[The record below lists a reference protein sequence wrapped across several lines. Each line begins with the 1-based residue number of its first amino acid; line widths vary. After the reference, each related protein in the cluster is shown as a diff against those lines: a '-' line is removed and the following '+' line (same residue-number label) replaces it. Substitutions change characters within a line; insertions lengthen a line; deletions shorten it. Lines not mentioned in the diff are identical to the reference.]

1 MSFSFSALSRDMRPP
16 TVPVRPAPTW
26 TPSPTPSPSLSLSL
40 WRVVVCKLFA
50 SLLSRG
56 INLQAIDRCC
66 QRASQAKTQT
76 NGQTAMLFLLF
87 LLLLPTLACQSA
99 LLWQDKIIY
108 SVAPLSLSLSLLL
121 LLPAPSLQLSTR
133 ELASDRS
140 SLRVAAVAGYKGNL
154 ICWQFSVNC
163 RPPFVCPTP
172 LPPCTLL
179 WLPNL
184 ICAFLYLWL
193 VDSFSL
199 IVGRFAFRLPIWS
212 ESCGRFVKSQ

>member
-1 MSFSFSALSRDMRPP
+1 MLP
-16 TVPVRPAPTW
+16 
-26 TPSPTPSPSLSLSL
+26 
-40 WRVVVCKLFA
+40 
-50 SLLSRG
+50 
-56 INLQAIDRCC
+56 
-66 QRASQAKTQT
+66 ASQSSKET
-76 NGQTAMLFLLF
+76 NGQTEMLFLL

-108 SVAPLSLSLSLLL
+108 SAAPLSLLL

-140 SLRVAAVAGYKGNL
+140 SLCVAAVAGYKGNL

-163 RPPFVCPTP
+163 RPPFVCPHS

-179 WLPNL
+179 CLPNL

-199 IVGRFAFRLPIWS
+199 IGGRFAFRLPIWS

>member
-1 MSFSFSALSRDMRPP
+1 MRPP

-26 TPSPTPSPSLSLSL
+26 TPSPTTSPSLSLSL

-76 NGQTAMLFLLF
+76 NGQTEMLF
-87 LLLLPTLACQSA
+87 LLLL
-99 LLWQDKIIY
+99 LLLHCPPSPASLHFYGKTKLFTQL
-108 SVAPLSLSLSLLL
+108 PLSLSLSLLL

-172 LPPCTLL
+172 PLHLALP
-179 WLPNL
+179 
-184 ICAFLYLWL
+184 A
-193 VDSFSL
+193 
-199 IVGRFAFRLPIWS
+199 
-212 ESCGRFVKSQ
+212 

>member
-1 MSFSFSALSRDMRPP
+1 MLP
-16 TVPVRPAPTW
+16 
-26 TPSPTPSPSLSLSL
+26 
-40 WRVVVCKLFA
+40 
-50 SLLSRG
+50 
-56 INLQAIDRCC
+56 
-66 QRASQAKTQT
+66 ASQSSKET
-76 NGQTAMLFLLF
+76 NGQTEMLFLLF

-108 SVAPLSLSLSLLL
+108 SAAPLSVPLSPSLAACSL
-121 LLPAPSLQLSTR
+121 LQLSTR

-179 WLPNL
+179 CVPNL

-199 IVGRFAFRLPIWS
+199 IGGRFGFRLPIWS

>member
-1 MSFSFSALSRDMRPP
+1 MSSANCSRRYYPGASISKQLTDAASE
-16 TVPVRPAPTW
+16 PVKQRHRRTDRQRCCSSCSSYCCTAHPRLP
-26 TPSPTPSPSLSLSL
+26 
-40 WRVVVCKLFA
+40 VCTFMA
-50 SLLSRG
+50 RQNYLLS
-56 INLQAIDRCC
+56 C
-66 QRASQAKTQT
+66 
-76 NGQTAMLFLLF
+76 
-87 LLLLPTLACQSA
+87 P
-99 LLWQDKIIY
+99 
-108 SVAPLSLSLSLLL
+108 PSLSLSLLL

-163 RPPFVCPTP
+163 RPPFVCPALP
-172 LPPCTLL
+172 SLLPPCTLL
-179 WLPNL
+179 CLPNL

-199 IVGRFAFRLPIWS
+199 IGGRFAFRLPIWS

>member
-1 MSFSFSALSRDMRPP
+1 MSSNCQSPWQVTHARRCHLSPPATLCHRLRRRLLPPPPVATIFGQITCFKVPLAKPASQQANEAKELSFSFSALSRDMRPP

-26 TPSPTPSPSLSLSL
+26 TPSPSLSLSL

-76 NGQTAMLFLLF
+76 NVQTEMLFLLLLLLL

-108 SVAPLSLSLSLLL
+108 SAAPLPLSSCSL
-121 LLPAPSLQLSTR
+121 AAIVHAGIGQ
-133 ELASDRS
+133 RS
-140 SLRVAAVAGYKGNL
+140 FIA
-154 ICWQFSVNC
+154 
-163 RPPFVCPTP
+163 
-172 LPPCTLL
+172 
-179 WLPNL
+179 
-184 ICAFLYLWL
+184 
-193 VDSFSL
+193 
-199 IVGRFAFRLPIWS
+199 
-212 ESCGRFVKSQ
+212 SCGSGRWL